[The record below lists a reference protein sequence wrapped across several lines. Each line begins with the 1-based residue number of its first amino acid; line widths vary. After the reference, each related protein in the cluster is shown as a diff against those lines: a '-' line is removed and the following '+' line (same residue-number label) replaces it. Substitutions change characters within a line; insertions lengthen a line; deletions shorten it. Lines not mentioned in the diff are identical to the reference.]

1 MRPLALADRGEARGD
16 LTGVDA
22 KTSVMQTAPAPVEQA
37 SYASSFSAGPE
48 LTVVVPTL
56 NERDNIAPLVDRL
69 RAALEGVA
77 WEVIFVD
84 DDSPDG
90 TAEYVRSFAQV
101 DSRVRCIQRI
111 GRRGLATACIEGILA
126 SAAPYVAIID
136 ADLQHDEA
144 ILLEMLE
151 SLRGESC
158 DIAVGSRHV
167 AGGSVGNWNQK
178 RVRISGLATWLSRMI
193 CKADITDPMSGFFM
207 LPRSVFDAAAR
218 RLSGQGFKILLDLI
232 ASSPRPLRIKELPY
246 EFRERHFGESK
257 FNTLA
262 AWEFVVLIADKLFGH
277 VVPIRFAL
285 FAFIGCIGLVIHLS
299 VLWFLLTIAGMAFIW
314 SQAAAGF
321 VAMTANFFL
330 NNTFTYQDMRLRG
343 WGILQGL
350 ISFYAVCAF
359 GAMANVGV
367 AAHIFATNRPW
378 WIAGITGG
386 LVGAVW
392 NYAVSSVLTWK
403 R

>member
-1 MRPLALADRGEARGD
+1 
-16 LTGVDA
+16 VDA
-22 KTSVMQTAPAPVEQA
+22 KTSVTQTVPALVEQT
-37 SYASSFSAGPE
+37 SYSSPLSAGAE
-48 LTVVVPTL
+48 LTVIVPTL
-56 NERDNIAPLVDRL
+56 NERDNIEPLVDKL
-69 RAALEGVA
+69 TAALAGVA

-84 DDSPDG
+84 DDSGDG
-90 TAEYVRSFAQV
+90 TAEHIRSFAQV

-111 GRRGLATACIEGILA
+111 GRRGLASACIEGILA
-126 SAAPYVAIID
+126 SAAPYIAVID

-144 ILLEMLE
+144 VLLEMLD
-151 SLRGESC
+151 SLRREPY

-167 AGGSVGNWNQK
+167 AGGSIGNWERK
-178 RVRISGLATWLSRMI
+178 RVRISGLATWLSRTI
-193 CKADITDPMSGFFM
+193 CKAEITDPMSGFFM
-207 LPRSVFDAAAR
+207 LRRPVFDAAAR

-232 ASSPRPLRIKELPY
+232 ASSPRPLRIKEVPY

-257 FNTLA
+257 FDTLV
-262 AWEFVVLIADKLFGH
+262 AWEFVVLIADKLIGH

-299 VLWFLLTIAGMAFIW
+299 VLWFLLAIAEMSFVW

-330 NNTFTYQDMRLRG
+330 NNVFTYQDMRLKG
-343 WGILQGL
+343 WRILRGL

-367 AAHIFATNRPW
+367 AVHIFATNRPW